1 VDLYVEPVLPVPRVV
16 VFGTTPAA
24 RTLVR
29 IAHAMGY
36 RVDVVDPE
44 ADGADFPEGTRVIP
58 EVSPDAVPQGACVL
72 VATMDERDL
81 DAIEAVAPLKPA
93 YLGVIASRKR
103 FAELR
108 EALAARG
115 VPRSVLDGI
124 VAPAGLDI
132 GARTPEEIALSVM
145 AQIVER
151 RRRPAQTALERNESP
166 PAEPPREAIDP
177 VCGMTVAIAG
187 ARHSA
192 EVKGRMYYF
201 CCSGCRT
208 KFLADPAR
216 YPAAAHSQ

>member
-1 VDLYVEPVLPVPRVV
+1 
-16 VFGTTPAA
+16 
-24 RTLVR
+24 
-29 IAHAMGY
+29 
-36 RVDVVDPE
+36 
-44 ADGADFPEGTRVIP
+44 
-58 EVSPDAVPQGACVL
+58 
-72 VATMDERDL
+72 
-81 DAIEAVAPLKPA
+81 
-93 YLGVIASRKR
+93 
-103 FAELR
+103 
-108 EALAARG
+108 
-115 VPRSVLDGI
+115 VLDGI